1 MEAMNTAAKTLLD
14 VSARLDRKM
23 KESAEQVADLDQ
35 KMDTLRRIEVDTTVK
50 SNELTQ
56 LNDRVEAAR
65 TALAQIK
72 AGIPG

>member
-1 MEAMNTAAKTLLD
+1 
-14 VSARLDRKM
+14 
-23 KESAEQVADLDQ
+23 
-35 KMDTLRRIEVDTTVK
+35 MDTLRRIEVDTTVK